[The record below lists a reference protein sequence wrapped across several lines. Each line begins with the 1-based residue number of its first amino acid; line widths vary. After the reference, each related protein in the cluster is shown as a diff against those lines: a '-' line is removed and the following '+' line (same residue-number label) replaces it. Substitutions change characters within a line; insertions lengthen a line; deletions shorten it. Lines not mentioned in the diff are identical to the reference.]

1 MELNTVTL
9 SDFVKLAEVIFTE
22 AAESV
27 PSVMLTSGLVKQIT
41 IPQMTGNTREFSQ
54 VDTNEYLSYKAESDD
69 AVRGQVQQGLGI
81 ALIKFSLI
89 NGENLKTAIKR
100 FKATLRN
107 LVLFFQRYKSLQRL
121 SERTL
126 LISEATVRST

>member
-1 MELNTVTL
+1 
-9 SDFVKLAEVIFTE
+9 
-22 AAESV
+22 
-27 PSVMLTSGLVKQIT
+27 MLGSGLVKKVT

-54 VDTNEYLSYKAESDD
+54 IDANEYLTYKAESDQ
-69 AVRGQVQQGLGI
+69 AARGQVQQGLVI

-100 FKATLRN
+100 FKVTLSKQIIN
-107 LVLFFQRYKSLQRL
+107 IIVQLQRL